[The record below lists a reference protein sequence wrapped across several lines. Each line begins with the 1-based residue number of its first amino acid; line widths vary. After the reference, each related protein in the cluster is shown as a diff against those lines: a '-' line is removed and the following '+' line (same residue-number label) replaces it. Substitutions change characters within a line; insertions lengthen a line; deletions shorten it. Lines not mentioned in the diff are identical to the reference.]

1 MQPVRAAAT
10 NSAVAARTACFKLR
24 FRLLMIVMADE
35 LASPRRLLASNPG
48 FQIDVEPVPAGP
60 GPASVLRRRVT
71 VVHVSEPTRPP
82 AEGQPSEDEV
92 REYLKQLRSA
102 PAEQVVADIV
112 FGLVNAAQAKLGR
125 RDARLLI
132 DLTSTVMEQT
142 RAHLSAELVTEI
154 DQVIGQLRLSQV
166 QAESRLSAINQH
178 EPNDLAEMPAPPSPA
193 AQQPAGRPQPPP
205 SKLWVP
211 GRDF

>member
-1 MQPVRAAAT
+1 M
-10 NSAVAARTACFKLR
+10 
-24 FRLLMIVMADE
+24 
-35 LASPRRLLASNPG
+35 SNRYRPG
-48 FQIDVEPVPAGP
+48 R

-82 AEGQPSEDEV
+82 VEGQPSEDEV

-142 RAHLSAELVTEI
+142 RAHLSAELVTEV

-193 AQQPAGRPQPPP
+193 ARQPAGRPQPPP